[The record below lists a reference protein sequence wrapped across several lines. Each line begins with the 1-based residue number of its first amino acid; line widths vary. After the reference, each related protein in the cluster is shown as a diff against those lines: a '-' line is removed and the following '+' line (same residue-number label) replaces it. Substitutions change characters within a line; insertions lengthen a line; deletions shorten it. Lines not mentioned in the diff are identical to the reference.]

1 MPVADALAAIL
12 ATARPLTAVETVPLL
27 QALGRV
33 LAADQASTLN
43 VPPCDNSAMDG
54 YAIRFAD
61 LAENNQLLP
70 VSQRIPAGTMGEPL
84 ATGTAARIFTG
95 AAIPPGA
102 DTIVM
107 QEDVELLE
115 AELLEA
121 KLLDPEL
128 LESQAVESPSTA
140 PAGSKRPS
148 IKVLCEIRPGQ
159 HIRPQGQDIATGSV
173 VVNQGKRLKPQDI
186 GLLASIG
193 VTSVP
198 VHPRLKVAILST
210 GDELVEPGQP
220 LAPGQIYNSNRYT
233 LSALL
238 TAMGCEVIDG
248 GIVEDDFDRT
258 CQQLQNLAGEADI
271 ILSSGGV
278 SVGEEDHVKAAVE
291 SQGELKL
298 WKLNI
303 KPGKPL
309 AFGSVAGKPF
319 FGLPGNPS
327 SVFVTFCLLARPYLL
342 TMQGQQDVE
351 PVVSR
356 VKADFDWPRP
366 GTRQEYLRAKVEAGV
381 AKLYGNQSSG
391 VLASVSWANAL
402 VILPPGD
409 TVETSD
415 DVQVIMLSELV
426 AG

>member
-1 MPVADALAAIL
+1 MARVPLMPVADALSAIL
-12 ATARPLTAVETVPLL
+12 AAAQPLAAVETVPLL

-33 LAADQASTLN
+33 LAADQRSTLD

-54 YAIRFAD
+54 YAVRVVD
-61 LAENNQLLP
+61 LADDNAVLP
-70 VSQRIPAGTMGEPL
+70 VSQRIPAGTMGGPL
-84 ATGTAARIFTG
+84 AAGTAARIFTG

-102 DTIVM
+102 DSVVM

-115 AELLEA
+115 GSAITGSVI
-121 KLLDPEL
+121 K
-128 LESQAVESPSTA
+128 
-140 PAGSKRPS
+140 AGA
-148 IKVLCEIRPGQ
+148 IKVCCEIRPGQ

-173 VVNQGKRLKPQDI
+173 VVKQGKRLKPQDI

-193 VTSVP
+193 VTAVP
-198 VHPRLKVAILST
+198 VFRRLKVAILST

-220 LAPGQIYNSNRYT
+220 LAAGQIYNSNRYT

-248 GIVEDDFDRT
+248 GIVADDFERT
-258 CQQLQNLAGEADI
+258 CQQLQRLAGEADI

-291 SQGELKL
+291 SLGELTL

-309 AFGSVAGKPF
+309 AFGTVAGKPF

-327 SVFVTFCLLARPYLL
+327 SVFVTFCVLARPYLL
-342 TMQGQQDVE
+342 KAQGQSDVE
-351 PVVSR
+351 PVISQC
-356 VKADFDWPRP
+356 KADFDWSRA
-366 GTRQEYLRAKVEAGV
+366 GSRQEYLRARVVAGEQGSCV
-381 AKLYGNQSSG
+381 SLYDNQSSG
-391 VLASVSWANAL
+391 VLASASWANAL
-402 VILPPGD
+402 VILPPGI
-409 TVETSD
+409 TVAKGD
-415 DVQVIMLSELV
+415 NVQIILLSELV
-426 AG
+426 SG